1 MKKIGLLLCVLFGLA
16 KNVTAQTKTDSL
28 YKKAD
33 ELARLVYSIDNPY
46 EYDPVRIIYTDSIKP
61 KPFNEVS
68 YNWALSL
75 FKLQKDR
82 IETFGDKFSISIR
95 TSKLNFLNLLNR

>member
-1 MKKIGLLLCVLFGLA
+1 MKKIGLLLCVLFGLV

-46 EYDPVRIIYTDSIKP
+46 EYDPVRII
-61 KPFNEVS
+61 
-68 YNWALSL
+68 
-75 FKLQKDR
+75 
-82 IETFGDKFSISIR
+82 
-95 TSKLNFLNLLNR
+95 